1 MVLRELYLF
10 LSLRRDE
17 KNIGGHRKKRQLL
30 ENYWSKKK
38 YIVVPDTTVL

>member
-17 KNIGGHRKKRQLL
+17 KNIGATEKRDSYWKTTGAKK
-30 ENYWSKKK
+30 N
-38 YIVVPDTTVL
+38 I